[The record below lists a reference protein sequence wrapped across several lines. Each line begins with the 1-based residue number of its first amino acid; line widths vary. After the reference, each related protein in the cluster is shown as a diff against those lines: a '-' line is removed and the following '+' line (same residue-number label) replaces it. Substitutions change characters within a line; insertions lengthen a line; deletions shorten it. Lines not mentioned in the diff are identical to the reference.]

1 MNPDSELAQSLVSDA
16 PSAEMLDLMLISRQ
30 ASARITLNPYLY
42 DPKLQKR
49 LYRVKAPTLIVRGE
63 ADQLIPLEH
72 GRFYE
77 REIKGARLSIIQ
89 GCGHLP
95 PLEVADDTAGR
106 VIEFLKS

>member
-42 DPKLQKR
+42 DPKLQER
-49 LYRVKAPTLIVRGE
+49 LYRVRAPTLIVRGE